1 MEPLDLYI
9 VCQKEAGIPKNN
21 AKGKVVGR
29 MGGTRQGGLW
39 PHTGKKVIVFCSC
52 LIFCGTVLAAFFF
65 IVVHPVFREEVTSES
80 GATDAERASLHAA
93 VYLQNSSSFMVKMEG
108 DGRKGPLIIGDSF
121 ANAKPFAILP
131 GQEKR
136 AVATLEG
143 TVEKISISYVIHF
156 PVRWS
161 RESPYSILSG
171 SFGVS
176 SPVFFLFRSQ
186 DTPEAAY
193 TVDFSSLPMKVY
205 NSAFGEQRIY
215 DVEGRDLFETY
226 FVFGNYTKRCEKE
239 YGDMRL
245 VVISGGEFP
254 WNDTICPAVNRIF
267 GYYFREFGRPERAL
281 PRYTLG
287 FFPAR
292 SYSSLASGFYDNRN
306 DPRFVAHE
314 LLHLWQPTKYDCSGL
329 LMYREGLVSFMQWYV
344 LSEEGI
350 ISGDE
355 MERLF
360 VDERNK
366 LMSLKDV
373 RSLYYL
379 QGDGLVDLRRLHPEE
394 YDILVYS
401 KSATLWKMLYDSGV
415 PVADVF
421 RGFLRTGDCAEM
433 SGLLAEVE
441 DSLYRALPGQP

>member
-1 MEPLDLYI
+1 
-9 VCQKEAGIPKNN
+9 
-21 AKGKVVGR
+21 
-29 MGGTRQGGLW
+29 MGGARQGGLW
-39 PHTGKKVIVFCSC
+39 PRTGKKVIVFCSC
-52 LIFCGTVLAAFFF
+52 LIFCGIVLAAFFF
-65 IVVHPVFREEVTSES
+65 IVIRPMLPEGATSGS
-80 GATDAERASLHAA
+80 GAMDVERASLHATIR
-93 VYLQNSSSFMVKMEG
+93 LQNASSFLVQIKG
-108 DGRKGPLIIGDSF
+108 GSGKGPLIIGDSF
-121 ANAKPFAILP
+121 ANAQPFAILS

-136 AVATLEG
+136 AVAALEG
-143 TVEKISISYVIHF
+143 MKGEISYVIHF

-161 RESPYSILSG
+161 RESPYSVLSG

-186 DTPEAAY
+186 DAPEAAY

-215 DVEGRDLFETY
+215 DVEGHDLFETY
-226 FVFGNYTKRCEKE
+226 FVFGNYTRRCEKE

-245 VVISGGEFP
+245 VVVSGGDFP
-254 WNDTICPAVNRIF
+254 WDDRTCQAVNLIF
-267 GYYFREFGRPERAL
+267 GYYFREFGRPKGAL
-281 PRYTLG
+281 PQYTIG

-314 LLHLWQPTKYDCSGL
+314 LLHLWQPTAYGCPGL
-329 LMYREGLVSFMQWYV
+329 LMYREGLASFMQWHV

-350 ISGDE
+350 ISDDE

-360 VDERNK
+360 EDERNK
-366 LMSLKDV
+366 LMSLRDV

-379 QGDGLVDLRRLHPEE
+379 QGDELADLRRLHPKE

-401 KSATLWKMLYDSGV
+401 KSATLWKMIYDSGV
-415 PVADVF
+415 PVVDVF
-421 RGFLRTGDCAEM
+421 RDFLQTGDCAKI
-433 SGLLAEVE
+433 SGLLAGVE
-441 DSLYRALPGQP
+441 DSLYHALPDQP